1 MAEYQD
7 PLEFLRDIMNNPNIG
22 LQTRMKAALALAQH
36 TAPTRQ
42 KEIIYRGRD
51 AARLADVEDV
61 QDVFVNAMIAPP
73 KITANREEQH
83 GADD

>member
-7 PLEFLRDIMNNPNIG
+7 PLEFLKDVMNNPNIT
-22 LQTRMKAALALAQH
+22 LERRMKAALGLAQL

-51 AARLADVEDV
+51 AARLADV
-61 QDVFVNAMIAPP
+61 QDIFVNAMLPQP
-73 KITANREEQH
+73 KNGGERDESH
-83 GADD
+83 GADS